1 VARERV
7 AITGI
12 GANTS
17 LGGVVSACAAVRARL
32 ARPAQLP
39 QVAFDAEEGPVPVVG
54 HPVPTV
60 AGFQGEA
67 RLLSLA
73 IPALRELIRSAGLD
87 TSAEVA
93 FCVGLPDLE
102 ARGRAAGAEGPAPKL
117 RLLDR
122 MVEYSGL
129 RVAPHARQAIPAG
142 HAGFGLALG
151 AALEVL
157 LQGRATACI
166 AGGVDTLCDDLA
178 VDALAAQERL
188 KSDDNPVGLQ
198 PGEAAAFVLLELPEA
213 ARRRKGLILAH
224 VAGIATAEDPRTK
237 DDPPVGE
244 GLALALGRLA
254 AESGV
259 LPPGETWFLS
269 DRNGEAVRA
278 NDWGYCQQRLTA
290 RMPGLLPASDWT
302 IATSLGDTGAASG
315 ALATAVAVR
324 SFVRAYAPGRCAV
337 ILSAADGRQRAAI
350 RLERV
355 G

>member
-17 LGGVVSACAAVRARL
+17 LGGAVGASAAVRARL
-32 ARPAQLP
+32 ARPRELP
-39 QVAFDAEEGPVPVVG
+39 RMAFDAEEGAVPVVG
-54 HPVPTV
+54 HPVTTV

-73 IPALRELIRSAGLD
+73 VPALRELVSSTGLD
-87 TSAEVA
+87 ASAEVA
-93 FCVGLPDLE
+93 LCIGLPDLA
-102 ARGRAAGAEGPAPKL
+102 ARGRAAGAAGPPNL

-122 MVEYSGL
+122 IVEYSGV
-129 RVAPHARQAIPAG
+129 RVPSHARLAIPAG
-142 HAGFGLALG
+142 QCGFALALG
-151 AALEVL
+151 AALEL
-157 LQGRATACI
+157 LAQNRASACFV
-166 AGGVDTLCDDLA
+166 GGVDTYCDDLG

-188 KSDDNPVGLQ
+188 KTDDNPVGLQ
-198 PGEAAAFVLLELPEA
+198 PGEAAAFVLLESLDGV
-213 ARRRKGLILAH
+213 RRRKARVLAH
-224 VAGIATAEDPRTK
+224 VSGLATAEDPRSN

-244 GLALALGRLA
+244 GFALALERLTT
-254 AESGV
+254 ESGTLV
-259 LPPGETWFLS
+259 PGETWFIS

-290 RMPGLLPASDWT
+290 RMPGLLPTAEWN

-315 ALATAVAVR
+315 ALGAVVAIR
-324 SFVRAYAPGRCAV
+324 SFARGYAPGRCAV
-337 ILSAADGRQRAAI
+337 IVSASDGRQRAAI
-350 RLERV
+350 RMERA

>member
-17 LGGVVSACAAVRARL
+17 LGGAVSACAAIRARL
-32 ARPAQLP
+32 ARPRELP
-39 QVAFDAEEGPVPVVG
+39 RMAFDAEEGPAPVVG
-54 HPVPTV
+54 HPVATV

-73 IPALRELIRSAGLD
+73 IPALRELVSSTGLD
-87 TSAEVA
+87 ISAEVA
-93 FCVGLPDLE
+93 LCIGLPDLE
-102 ARGRAAGAEGPAPKL
+102 ARGRAASGAGPPKL

-122 MVEYSGL
+122 LVEYSGV
-129 RVAPHARQAIPAG
+129 RVSPHARHAIPAG
-142 HAGFGLALG
+142 HAGFALALS
-151 AALEVL
+151 AALDL
-157 LQGRATACI
+157 LAQGRTAACI

-178 VDALAAQERL
+178 IDALAAQERL
-188 KSDDNPVGLQ
+188 KTDDNPVGLQ
-198 PGEAAAFVLLELPEA
+198 PGEAAAFVLLESA
-213 ARRRKGLILAH
+213 DAVRRRKAPVLAH
-224 VAGIATAEDPRTK
+224 LAGIAAAEDPRTK

-254 AESGV
+254 TESGA

-269 DRNGEAVRA
+269 DRNGEAIRA

-290 RMPGLLPASDWT
+290 RMPRLLPTPEWN

-315 ALATAVAVR
+315 ALGAAVAIR
-324 SFVRAYAPGRCAV
+324 AFVRAYAPGRCAV
-337 ILSAADGRQRAAI
+337 IVSSSDDRRRTAVRVERA
-350 RLERV
+350 

>member
-1 VARERV
+1 M
-7 AITGI
+7 
-12 GANTS
+12 
-17 LGGVVSACAAVRARL
+17 
-32 ARPAQLP
+32 
-39 QVAFDAEEGPVPVVG
+39 PVVG

-60 AGFQGEA
+60 GGFQGEA

-73 IPALRELIRSAGLD
+73 IPALRELVRFAGLD

-93 FCVGLPDLE
+93 LCVGLPDLE
-102 ARGRAAGAEGPAPKL
+102 ARGRAAGTAVPPNL
-117 RLLDR
+117 HLLDR
-122 MVEYSGL
+122 LVEYAGV

-142 HAGFGLALG
+142 HAGFALALG
-151 AALEVL
+151 AALEL
-157 LQGRATACI
+157 LRQGRATACI

-188 KSDDNPVGLQ
+188 KSDRNPVGLQ
-198 PGEAAAFVLLELPEA
+198 PGEAATFVLLESPEA
-213 ARRRKGLILAH
+213 ARRRKGVILAH
-224 VAGIATAEDPRTK
+224 VAGVATAEDPRTK

-278 NDWGYCQQRLTA
+278 NDWGYCQQRVTA
-290 RMPGLLPASDWT
+290 RMPGLLPAPDWT

-315 ALATAVAVR
+315 ALATAVVVR
-324 SFVRAYAPGRCAV
+324 SFARAYAPGRCAV
-337 ILSAADGRQRAAI
+337 ILSAGDGRQRAAI
-350 RLERV
+350 RLERA